1 MSFVPCNRVRLRV
14 RYAETDQM
22 GVVYHGSYLPWLEVG
37 RVELCRANGVRY
49 RDMEQDGIM
58 LAVAEVNL
66 RYHAPARYDDEIDVD
81 ARIASAQK
89 RLVVFGYE
97 IINAET
103 GQRLVT
109 AETRHV
115 FLNRDFKPC
124 KLPPKY
130 FGIFGIE

>member
-1 MSFVPCNRVRLRV
+1 
-14 RYAETDQM
+14 M